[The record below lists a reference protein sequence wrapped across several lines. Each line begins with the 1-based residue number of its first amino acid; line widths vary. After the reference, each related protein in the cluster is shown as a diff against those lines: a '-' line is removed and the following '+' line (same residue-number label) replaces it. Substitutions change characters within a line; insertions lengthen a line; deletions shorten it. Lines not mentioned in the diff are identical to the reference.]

1 MNNKSSNGGRKAGAR
16 RRSNRGF
23 TLIELVMVVAIGMI
37 LAAMAL
43 PALKSSLQY
52 FRLRSAVSSVTGAIQ
67 STRYRAIFDGCPYN
81 ISFDATANTYQIAS
95 ETNGGSACASSFTNV
110 GTAVP
115 WGISNVVLNQNTTLQ
130 FKPSGLV
137 TATTGAMTMTLT
149 YGPNTKTITVS
160 NYGNVNVT
168 P

>member
-1 MNNKSSNGGRKAGAR
+1 
-16 RRSNRGF
+16 
-23 TLIELVMVVAIGMI
+23 
-37 LAAMAL
+37 
-43 PALKSSLQY
+43 
-52 FRLRSAVSSVTGAIQ
+52 
-67 STRYRAIFDGCPYN
+67 
-81 ISFDATANTYQIAS
+81 
-95 ETNGGSACASSFTNV
+95 
-110 GTAVP
+110 VP